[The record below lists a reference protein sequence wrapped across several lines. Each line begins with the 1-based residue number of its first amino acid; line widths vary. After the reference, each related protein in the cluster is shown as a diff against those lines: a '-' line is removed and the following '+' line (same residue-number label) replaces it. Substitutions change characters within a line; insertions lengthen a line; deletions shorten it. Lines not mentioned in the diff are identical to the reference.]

1 MDINHRKFRNFKIFI
16 QFRKAMID
24 KKELDEILHFVSKR
38 WVDMSRDP
46 QNRAFESLPTNFW
59 MNSIGG
65 KAGNGRWVTMLMY
78 TEDQAEAESF
88 KEVLL
93 RWQSKHASTS
103 DIIQINKK

>member
-1 MDINHRKFRNFKIFI
+1 
-16 QFRKAMID
+16 MIG
-24 KKELDEILHFVSKR
+24 KEELDQVLHFVSKR
-38 WVDMSRDP
+38 WIDMSRDP
-46 QNRAFESLPTNFW
+46 NHKAFSVLPTDFW

-93 RWQSKHASTS
+93 RWQSKHSS
-103 DIIQINKK
+103 EQRHDDSLNLIQIGKK

>member
-1 MDINHRKFRNFKIFI
+1 
-16 QFRKAMID
+16 MIE
-24 KKELDEILHFVSKR
+24 KEDLNEVLRFVSKR

-46 QNRAFESLPTNFW
+46 QNKAFESLPTNFW

-78 TEDQAEAESF
+78 TEDPTEAESF

-93 RWQSKHASTS
+93 RWQSKYASS
-103 DIIQINKK
+103 PDIIQINKK